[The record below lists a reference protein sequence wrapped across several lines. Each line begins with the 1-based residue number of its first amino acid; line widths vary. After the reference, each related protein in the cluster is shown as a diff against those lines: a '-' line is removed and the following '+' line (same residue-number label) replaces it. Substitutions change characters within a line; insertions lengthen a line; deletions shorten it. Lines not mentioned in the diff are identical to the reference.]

1 MLALVAAVILSPK
14 WLPQFPDPPALLTR
28 IGSPA
33 FRYAFGGTL
42 RAVSPD
48 GKKLYTAKHWGCS
61 GGVHL
66 TNIYVWDAL
75 TGKLLNSYKPP
86 SISRYYFASDGLR
99 VIADWREED
108 GFALGKYRFQLLD
121 PDTGRVIREGK
132 PWDEPPTKALGFSD
146 ILHFV
151 SEMTTATWDVH
162 NTGRELALLNAET
175 GKLVSFNPA
184 VPIEGASISV
194 ASNGLMALVSVE
206 KQFRLY
212 DLPEGKLRKEWL
224 DTDQRQTVGFSADG
238 KSLVGWKR
246 LKAGWSLEV
255 EELNGQT
262 RTILEGQRE
271 PGSVKFAP
279 NGEVFILRDWEIHD
293 TAIGKLLG
301 TVPSSEQGSQVFF
314 SPDGRTLWTKV
325 GHGTLVPWD
334 VASGQLARNAPDP
347 PGPVERMRFAAEDK
361 LVGLSGGFVITW
373 DPTTGKE
380 LSRVRVP
387 GSINWQIG
395 ATFTPA
401 GDRLVYADSEG
412 QTVGWN
418 FLSGAETRVSL
429 TPHAKPDSTVD
440 RVLTP
445 EGSFVISRHGKT
457 LRFHTTTDNKK
468 VLERPVPEI
477 NGVWEWLDETSA
489 FFDVSADG
497 RRLAVV
503 GRAWGPRSAAIIDL
517 TSPKTADV
525 TVHLE
530 HLVRS
535 IAMSPDARFFA
546 AAGEDSVEKEN
557 PVLLLTV
564 WNAATGRKVAELPLP
579 SETAWALSFS
589 PDGRTLAAVAD
600 EKVILVDMT
609 TWKVKA
615 RLRGRTRIDSF
626 WLDNRN
632 MLAWSPSGRLLAVQ
646 TADERLAI
654 WDMTKLEGK

>member
-1 MLALVAAVILSPK
+1 MLALLATVILSTN

-42 RAVSPD
+42 RGVSPD
-48 GKKLYTAKHWGCS
+48 GKKLYTGKSWGCS
-61 GGVHL
+61 GGTGL
-66 TNIYVWDAL
+66 TDIFVWDAL
-75 TGKLLNSYKPP
+75 TGKLLKAYHPP

-99 VIADWREED
+99 AIVYVREE
-108 GFALGKYRFQLLD
+108 GFTSGKYCFQLLD
-121 PDTGRVIREGK
+121 PDTGRVIRQGK
-132 PWDEPPTKALGFSD
+132 PWNEPPTKALGFSD

-151 SEMTTATWDVH
+151 SEMTTDTWDVH
-162 NTGRELALLNAET
+162 NTGKELALLNAET

-184 VPIEGASISV
+184 VPMEGASISV
-194 ASNGLMALVSVE
+194 ASNGQMALVSVE

-212 DLPEGKLRKEWL
+212 DLPEAKLRKEWV

-238 KSLVGWKR
+238 KSLVVWKR

-262 RTILEGQRE
+262 RAILEGQRE

-279 NGEVFILRDWEIHD
+279 TGKAFILRDWELRD
-293 TAIGKLLG
+293 AATGKLLG
-301 TVPSSEQGSQVFF
+301 TVPTSSEQESQAIF
-314 SPDGRTLWTKV
+314 SPDGRTLWTQV
-325 GHGTLVPWD
+325 GEGTLVPWD
-334 VASGQLARNAPDP
+334 VATGQLAANAPGP
-347 PGPVERMRFAAEDK
+347 PGQVMRMRFAAEDK
-361 LVGLSGGFVITW
+361 LVGLSGGFAITW

-380 LSRVRVP
+380 ASRVRVP
-387 GSINWQIG
+387 RSINWQIG

-401 GDRLVYADSEG
+401 GDRLVYADGEG
-412 QTVGWN
+412 QMVSWN
-418 FLSGAETRVSL
+418 FRSGAETRVPL
-429 TPHAKPDSTVD
+429 PPQAKPDSEFD

-445 EGSFVISRHGKT
+445 EGRFVISRRGET
-457 LRFHTTTDNKK
+457 LCFHNTTDGKK
-468 VLERPVPEI
+468 ALEHPVPDLK
-477 NGVWEWLDETSA
+477 GVVEWLGEYSA

-517 TSPKTADV
+517 TNPKLADV
-525 TVHLE
+525 TVDLE
-530 HLVRS
+530 HVVRS

-546 AAGEDSVEKEN
+546 AAGEDSVEKET
-557 PVLLLTV
+557 PIVLLTV

-600 EKVILVDMT
+600 EKVILVDT
-609 TWKVKA
+609 ATRKVKA
-615 RLRGRTRIDSF
+615 SLRGRTRIDSF
-626 WLDNRN
+626 WLCSRN
-632 MLAWSPSGRLLAVQ
+632 MLAWSPSGRLLAVH